1 MRAYEFILEA
11 DDLSVPQPGPS
22 SGKAAQLNPDANLNQ
37 QNLTLKQIHKSI
49 QGIPYHKDVIRDY
62 DKKDFSW
69 NVTPKAVEYAKFL
82 KDNPESLKTLPPI
95 VAVDGKLDDGAH
107 RISALGLLQK
117 RMDRDNPLWK
127 TAKLPVVFASSSDV
141 AKISPPAA
149 RGSSSVPVRG
159 GFVGSGG
166 PVPTGAGN
174 LMHQLNPQKIMEEIG
189 NYLSDKIFFA
199 RSNKTPKGWSYDHV
213 GFITQDGKQIQ
224 MSGHKGNDVYV
235 TNAVTDDP
243 EFPKQNIKIVSLSKP
258 VSVPTT
264 NSVGAENCGTF
275 VANVLHANGIKG
287 IGIQKIYSVFK
298 KPQEQEV
305 T

>member
-1 MRAYEFILEA
+1 MRAREFILEA

-82 KDNPESLKTLPPI
+82 KDNPESFKTLPPI

-127 TAKLPVVFASSSDV
+127 KAKVPVVFASSSDV
-141 AKISPPAA
+141 AKT
-149 RGSSSVPVRG
+149 PVDSKTAGIKTG
-159 GFVGSGG
+159 GGSGG
-166 PVPTGAGN
+166 VGVPDTRDMA
-174 LMHQLNPQKIMEEIG
+174 L
-189 NYLSDKIFFA
+189 
-199 RSNKTPKGWSYDHV
+199 
-213 GFITQDGKQIQ
+213 
-224 MSGHKGNDVYV
+224 
-235 TNAVTDDP
+235 
-243 EFPKQNIKIVSLSKP
+243 
-258 VSVPTT
+258 
-264 NSVGAENCGTF
+264 GAEMDPK
-275 VANVLHANGIKG
+275 AMMQRLAR
-287 IGIQKIYSVFK
+287 
-298 KPQEQEV
+298 
-305 T
+305 

>member
-22 SGKAAQLNPDANLNQ
+22 SGKAAKLNPDAILNQ

-82 KDNPESLKTLPPI
+82 KNNPESLKNLPPI

-127 TAKLPVVFASSSDV
+127 KAKVPVVFASSSDV
-141 AKISPPAA
+141 SKT
-149 RGSSSVPVRG
+149 PVDSKTAGVRAG
-159 GFVGSGG
+159 GGSGG
-166 PVPTGAGN
+166 VGVPDTR
-174 LMHQLNPQKIMEEIG
+174 
-189 NYLSDKIFFA
+189 D
-199 RSNKTPKGWSYDHV
+199 V
-213 GFITQDGKQIQ
+213 Q
-224 MSGHKGNDVYV
+224 M
-235 TNAVTDDP
+235 
-243 EFPKQNIKIVSLSKP
+243 
-258 VSVPTT
+258 
-264 NSVGAENCGTF
+264 GAELDPKAMMQR
-275 VANVLHANGIKG
+275 VK
-287 IGIQKIYSVFK
+287 
-298 KPQEQEV
+298 
-305 T
+305 

>member
-1 MRAYEFILEA
+1 MRAYEFITEA

-37 QNLTLKQIHKSI
+37 KNLTLKQIHKSI

-127 TAKLPVVFASSSDV
+127 KAKVPVVFASSSDV
-141 AKISPPAA
+141 AKTPINAKA
-149 RGSSSVPVRG
+149 VGVKAG
-159 GFVGSGG
+159 GGSGG
-166 PVPTGAGN
+166 AGV
-174 LMHQLNPQKIMEEIG
+174 
-189 NYLSDKIFFA
+189 SDT
-199 RSNKTPKGWSYDHV
+199 RD
-213 GFITQDGKQIQ
+213 IQ
-224 MSGHKGNDVYV
+224 M
-235 TNAVTDDP
+235 
-243 EFPKQNIKIVSLSKP
+243 
-258 VSVPTT
+258 
-264 NSVGAENCGTF
+264 GAELDPK
-275 VANVLHANGIKG
+275 AMMQRAK
-287 IGIQKIYSVFK
+287 
-298 KPQEQEV
+298 
-305 T
+305 